1 MTLQELGTIAQY
13 NIPVKIIVLNNEFLG
28 MVRQWQQMFFEE
40 RYSFTEMSNPDFVKL
55 NEAYGIKAK
64 KGY

>member
-28 MVRQWQQMFFEE
+28 IVRQWQQMFFEG
-40 RYSFTEMSNPDFVKL
+40 RYSFTE
-55 NEAYGIKAK
+55 
-64 KGY
+64 